1 MGMEKAKRER
11 LQAKG
16 WVVGTV
22 ADFLELTPEES
33 ALVEI
38 RLALSKQLRERRED
52 MMTQAQLAE
61 KLDASPQQIA
71 GVEVGHGEASLD
83 LLVRA
88 LLASGATP
96 LEIGKAIAGADLAM
110 RAD

>member
-1 MGMEKAKRER
+1 MEKTKRER
-11 LQAKG
+11 LESKG
-16 WVVGTV
+16 WIVGTV

-38 RLALSKQLRERRED
+38 RLALSKYLRRRRED
-52 MMTQAQLAE
+52 LMAQAQLAE
-61 KLDASPQQIA
+61 KLGASPQQIVS
-71 GVEVGHGEASLD
+71 VEVDDGEASLD

-88 LLASGATP
+88 LLTSGATP
-96 LEIGKAIAGADLAM
+96 LEIGKAIAGADLAV

>member
-1 MGMEKAKRER
+1 MKGAKDMEKTKRKR
-11 LQAKG
+11 LESKG

-38 RLALSKQLRERRED
+38 RLALSKHLRQRREGL
-52 MMTQAQLAE
+52 MAQAHLAE
-61 KLDASPQQIA
+61 KLGASPQQIA
-71 GVEVGHGEASLD
+71 SVEVDDGEASLD

-96 LEIGKAIAGADLAM
+96 
-110 RAD
+110 